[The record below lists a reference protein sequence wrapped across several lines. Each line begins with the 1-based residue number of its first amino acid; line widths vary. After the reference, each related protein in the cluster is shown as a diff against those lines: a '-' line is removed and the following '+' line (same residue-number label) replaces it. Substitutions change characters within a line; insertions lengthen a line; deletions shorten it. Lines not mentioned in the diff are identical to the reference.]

1 MHGGNVI
8 AVDVNEANSQSR
20 NEKRL
25 IFVNENNQN
34 KVVGYLPDHDYANL
48 STEKVQKGLEEHKS
62 IYKSVAQNQ
71 ENIRNQQDLIGYIGT
86 KICIEG
92 EEEDE

>member
-1 MHGGNVI
+1 M

-48 STEKVQKGLEEHKS
+48 STEKVQKGLEEHKN

-71 ENIRNQQDLIGYIGT
+71 ENIRNQQDLIGSIGT
-86 KICIEG
+86 NSCIKG

>member
-1 MHGGNVI
+1 M

-71 ENIRNQQDLIGYIGT
+71 ENIRNQQD
-86 KICIEG
+86 
-92 EEEDE
+92 